1 MSTFEERR
9 QIYINI
15 NKECFNI
22 NALALKSYNNE
33 TMNTDLLNSCINN
46 YINTKQTKKD
56 NDFNMLL
63 IIRILYLTK
72 HNNYEQ
78 NEILFNTLT
87 TLFKEQQF
95 WLSKNEQTECF
106 WSENH
111 MIAYLSSWYLWN
123 QYNSFDNSYCE
134 ELLNNFLDV
143 KIKYYYY
150 EFLSQVYN
158 MYTLNS
164 ILNIYD
170 FTNNIEIKNKAFK
183 CIQII
188 LQQFAEGV
196 TLNGTLYCASGRC
209 YSRCKLSSTDNN
221 CNKLLYLLTGL
232 CNETD
237 LSPAGAFFAT
247 TSFQP
252 DDDYI
257 KNYHT
262 KYERIYT
269 ISHKDNE
276 FKSIYSNLSQTDRT
290 IFQWSAGNY
299 FNPEN
304 IDDTINLMN
313 DYNLWNHAHF
323 KLDPYKTI
331 LKLIPTTVISSA
343 SKTFSVFS
351 NGSPLCDIK
360 YHLYNHNY
368 YSLSCIENYNRG
380 NLGAQQFP
388 WVANVGGISVFTQS
402 GRISTFGDL
411 PEAIGN
417 SHLPCVKQQ
426 ENVLMAMY
434 NPSEL
439 MKKTSSKSKL
449 DLKVYLNWSEFDN
462 ELRFINNNWFFG
474 EKITNGNTNGKRV
487 FIAIYS
493 SAGVKED
500 TNKNIYNDAEKQGW
514 VAILSDNT
522 EYNDLTTFKTYVLNN
537 SIVSFNQV
545 KSKNPFYRLLSINSY
560 YYGKISFKN
569 IDFDMKW

>member
-9 QIYINI
+9 DVYIRI
-15 NKECFNI
+15 NKESNNL
-22 NALALKSYNNE
+22 NALALKAYNNE
-33 TMNTDLLNSCINN
+33 TMNPHLLNDCITN
-46 YINTKQTKKD
+46 YNNTKQSKKD

-63 IIRILYLTK
+63 IMRILYLTK
-72 HNNYEQ
+72 DNNYEQ
-78 NEILFNTLT
+78 NEVLFNTIT
-87 TLFKEQQF
+87 PLFKDQQF
-95 WLSKNEQTECF
+95 WLTKNEQTECF

-111 MIAYLSSWYLWN
+111 MIAYLSSWHLWN
-123 QYNSFDNSYCE
+123 QYNNIENNHCD
-134 ELLNNFLDV
+134 ELLNTFLDV
-143 KIKYYYY
+143 KIKYCYY

-164 ILNIYD
+164 LLNIFD
-170 FTNNIEIKNKAFK
+170 FTKNIDLKIKAGK

-188 LQQFAEGV
+188 LEQFAEVV

-209 YSRCKLSSTDNN
+209 YSRCKLSTKSNN

-237 LSPAGAFFAT
+237 LSPVGAFFAT
-247 TSFQP
+247 TTFQP
-252 DDDYI
+252 GHDYI

-262 KYERIYT
+262 KYEKTYL
-269 ISHKDNE
+269 ISHNDNE
-276 FKSIYSNLSQTDRT
+276 FKKIYSNLSQIDRT

-313 DYNLWNHAHF
+313 EYNLWNHAHF

-331 LKLIPTTVISSA
+331 LKLIPTSVISCA
-343 SKTFSVFS
+343 SKTFSDFS
-351 NGSPLCDIK
+351 DGSPLCDVK

-368 YSLSCIENYNRG
+368 YSLTSIENYNRG

-388 WVANVGGISVFTQS
+388 WVANVGGISIFTQS

-417 SHLPCVKQQ
+417 SHLPFVKQQ
-426 ENVLMAMY
+426 ENVVMAMY
-434 NPSEL
+434 NPSKL
-439 MKKTSSKSKL
+439 MKKTTSKSKL
-449 DLKVYLNWSEFDN
+449 DLNVYLNWIGFDN
-462 ELRFINNNWFFG
+462 EVRFINNNWFFG
-474 EKITNGNTNGKRV
+474 EKMTNGNNV
-487 FIAIYS
+487 FIAVYS
-493 SAGVKED
+493 SSGVKED
-500 TNKNIYNDAEKQGW
+500 ANKCIYNDAEKQGW
-514 VAILSDNT
+514 AAIVSDNT
-522 EYNDLTTFKTYVLNN
+522 EYKDLTTFKEYVLNN
-537 SIVSFNQV
+537 CIVSFKEN

-569 IDFDMKW
+569 VVFDMKW